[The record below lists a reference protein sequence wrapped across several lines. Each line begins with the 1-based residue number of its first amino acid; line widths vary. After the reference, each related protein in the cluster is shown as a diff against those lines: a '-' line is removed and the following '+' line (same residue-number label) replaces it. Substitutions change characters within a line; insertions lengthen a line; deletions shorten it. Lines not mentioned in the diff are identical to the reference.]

1 MITDTPVYGNGTY
14 FSVDARGAARKA
26 QPDVNGHRYM
36 YWCRVLTGEYTR
48 GRTDMVVAPVKTAG
62 TYDLYDSVV
71 DIVESPT
78 MFVIFEDAHAY
89 PEYLITFK

>member
-1 MITDTPVYGNGTY
+1 
-14 FSVDARGAARKA
+14 
-26 QPDVNGHRYM
+26 
-36 YWCRVLTGEYTR
+36 
-48 GRTDMVVAPVKTAG
+48 MVVAPVKTAG

-78 MFVIFEDAHAY
+78 VFVIFEDAHAY